1 MTVFWFFCL
10 LLMKSDANAF
20 AHLTRK
26 LNDFVAHAVAHRIK
40 LLICVAIAIGVLA
53 VLTIVLRRNLDS
65 DYLNLLP
72 QQFESVEGLK
82 IMNSQFADSRQVVF
96 GFLGESG
103 HGDDVDAF
111 RTHFMTELAKQPWV
125 VRVMYQA
132 PIESQ
137 EGIDEIQG
145 VIPSLLLNLP
155 EDQFKDALTL
165 LEPAKIEQ
173 RLTQIRDTINEDF
186 SIRTQMEATMDPLG
200 LFARAM
206 RPFASNSSLT
216 QSASLASEDNLYQL
230 GLAVVR
236 QADTSPRGCQAMMR
250 QIDDFQQQMVKEWK
264 GYLPKIYTTG
274 RIPFVAQI
282 SKSMETD
289 AVLSAVLSIIIVSG
303 LFYVAFRRFLPL
315 LGICLTL
322 ILSALVSLAL
332 GMLIFKSINVI
343 AIGFFSILVGLGV
356 DFSLLL
362 FGRYQQARRIGESH
376 AKAVFCSVRDIGA
389 AIFYVVCT
397 TAIGFFALNFS
408 KSAGFGQLG
417 TLVALGVTMAGLFMV
432 LFLFL
437 FFKPVKP
444 PEKVDFL
451 LLGTTKFV
459 QANFREPRILL
470 GVAIAVLLAGVVIAL
485 GPFIPLKFDT
495 SPLSLQP
502 KTIPASIALQ
512 VMSTELKQE
521 SDPVKVLV
529 TANGQQEFYE
539 RWHRLDEAFQE
550 GLRSGY
556 LKFAVTPAAF
566 VLNPQRIAENR
577 ALLKEVDF
585 NQVNQT
591 VRDTLEK
598 NGFDLDAFKS
608 VFVLLDKLQAEQTT
622 TGLPDWTKIFPE
634 KSSWWFLINNFFS
647 DDQRT
652 EAGML
657 RTKQPLQSPEDQAK
671 LGEFIHRA
679 DPKAI
684 ITGWQYTLWDLIP
697 WAKGELVTFT
707 TAVGV
712 LILLLLWMVYRRLSL
727 WLIHASALLLSM
739 LGLVAALKLFHLSI
753 NLLNTLAFPLVLAIG
768 VDYGIQFL
776 VVSRREGDLK
786 ENLANVLK
794 PLSICGLATSAGFAV
809 LIPAQNP
816 ALSGLGIVCA
826 LGVLLCLLTT
836 FFFMVPAFALLQ
848 KRSGGDRISNE
859 PPSPVASRLS

>member
-1 MTVFWFFCL
+1 
-10 LLMKSDANAF
+10 MKF
-20 AHLTRK
+20 ATDGSFARLTRK
-26 LNDFVAHAVAHRIK
+26 LVEFISHTVAHRTK
-40 LLICVAIAIGVLA
+40 LLALLAIGIGVLA
-53 VLTIVLRRNLDS
+53 VLIIALRRNLDS

-72 QQFESVEGLK
+72 QNFESVQGLK
-82 IMNSQFADSRQVVF
+82 IQNSEFADARQVVF
-96 GFLGESG
+96 GFLGEPG
-103 HGDDVDAF
+103 HADDVDAF
-111 RTHFMTELAKQPWV
+111 RTHFMAELAKEPWV
-125 VRVMYQA
+125 VRVFDRP

-137 EGIDEIQG
+137 DGIDEIQG

-155 EDQFKDALTL
+155 QDQFKEAISL
-165 LEPAKIEQ
+165 LEPAKIEE
-173 RLTQIRDTINEDF
+173 RLGHIRDTIGGD

-230 GLAVVR
+230 GFAVVR
-236 QADTSPRGCQAMMR
+236 QADTSPRGCQAMMVL
-250 QIDDFQQQMVKEWK
+250 INDFQQRMVTEWK
-264 GYLPKIYTTG
+264 GYQPKIYSTG
-274 RIPFVAQI
+274 RIAFVAQI
-282 SKSMETD
+282 SKSMEID
-289 AVLSAVLSIIIVSG
+289 AVLSAVLSIAIVSG

-332 GMLIFKSINVI
+332 GMLFFKSINVI

-362 FGRYQQARRIGESH
+362 FGRYQQARRVGEEH

-408 KSAGFGQLG
+408 KSAGFAQLG

-432 LFLFL
+432 LFLFI
-437 FFKPVKP
+437 FFKRVKP
-444 PEKVDFL
+444 VEKPDFL
-451 LLGTTKFV
+451 LLGATKFV
-459 QANFREPRILL
+459 NAAFREPRVLL
-470 GVAIAVLLAGVVIAL
+470 GIASAVLIAGAVIAA

-495 SPLSLQP
+495 DPRSLQP
-502 KTIPASIALQ
+502 KTIPASVALQ
-512 VMSTELKQE
+512 VLSTELKQE
-521 SDPVKVLV
+521 SDPIRVLV
-529 TANGQQEFYE
+529 MADSQQEFYE
-539 RWHRLDEAFQE
+539 RWHRLDDAFRQ
-550 GLRSGY
+550 GLQSGY
-556 LKFAVTPAAF
+556 LKSATTPAAF

-577 ALLKEVDF
+577 ADLKSIDF
-585 NQVNQT
+585 NQVKQS
-591 VRDTLEK
+591 VRDTLDK
-598 NGFDLDAFKS
+598 NGFAVDAFQS
-608 VFVLLDKLQAEQTT
+608 VFVLLDKLQAEQTA

-634 KSSWWFLINNFFS
+634 KSSWWFMINLFFS

-657 RTKQPLQSPEDQAK
+657 RTAQPIQSSDDQLK
-671 LGEFIHRA
+671 LSEFIHRA
-679 DPKAI
+679 DPQAV

-707 TAVGV
+707 TVVGV
-712 LILLLLWMVYRRLSL
+712 LILLLLWVVYRRLSL

-739 LGLVAALKLFHLSI
+739 LGLVAALKLLHISI

-776 VVSRREGDLK
+776 VVSRREGDLR

-794 PLSICGLATSAGFAV
+794 PLSICGLATFAGVAV

-816 ALSGLGIVCA
+816 ALSGLGTVCA

-848 KRSGGDRISNE
+848 KRSPDGRVPE
-859 PPSPVASRLS
+859 KPVSPVVSRLS

>member
-1 MTVFWFFCL
+1 
-10 LLMKSDANAF
+10 MKSDANAF
-20 AHLTRK
+20 ARLTRK
-26 LNDFVAHAVAHRIK
+26 LIDFVAHAVAHRIK
-40 LLICVAIAIGVLA
+40 LLIFLAIAIGVLA

-72 QQFESVEGLK
+72 QQFESVQGLK
-82 IMNSQFADSRQVVF
+82 IINSQFADSRQVVF
-96 GFLGESG
+96 GFLGEQG

-111 RTHFMTELAKQPWV
+111 RGHFMSELAKQPWV
-125 VRVMYQA
+125 VRVMYKA
-132 PIESQ
+132 PIESE

-155 EDQFKDALTL
+155 QDQFKDALTL
-165 LEPAKIEQ
+165 LEPTKIEQ
-173 RLTQIRDTINEDF
+173 RLTQIRDTMNDMF
-186 SIRTQMEATMDPLG
+186 SIKSQMEATMDPLG

-216 QSASLASEDNLYQL
+216 QSASFASEDNLYQL

-236 QADTSPRGCQAMMR
+236 LTDSSPRGCQAMMR
-250 QIDDFQQQMVKEWK
+250 QIDDFQQQMVRDWK

-282 SKSMETD
+282 SRSMEID
-289 AVLSAVLSIIIVSG
+289 AVLSAVLSILIVSG

-315 LGICLTL
+315 VGICLTL

-362 FGRYQQARRIGESH
+362 FGRYQQARRVGENH

-444 PEKVDFL
+444 LEKADFL
-451 LLGTTKFV
+451 LVGATKFV
-459 QANFREPRILL
+459 DATFKEPRILL
-470 GVAIAVLLAGVVIAL
+470 GVALALLLAGGAIAL

-512 VMSTELKQE
+512 VMSSELKQE

-529 TANGQQEFYE
+529 TADSQQEFYE
-539 RWHRLDEAFQE
+539 RWHRLDDAFQQ
-550 GLRSGY
+550 GLKSGY
-556 LKFAVTPAAF
+556 LKYAVTPAAF
-566 VLNPQRIAENR
+566 VLNPQQIAANR
-577 ALLKEVDF
+577 VLLKAVDF
-585 NQVNQT
+585 NQVKQT
-591 VRDTLEK
+591 VRDTLDK

-608 VFVLLDKLQAEQTT
+608 VFVLLDKLQAEQTAA
-622 TGLPDWTKIFPE
+622 GLPDWTKIFPE
-634 KSSWWFLINNFFS
+634 TSSWWFLINNFFS

-657 RTKQPLQSPEDQAK
+657 RTKEPLQSPEDQAK
-671 LGEFIHRA
+671 LGEFIHAA
-679 DPKAI
+679 DSKAI

-707 TAVGV
+707 TVVGV
-712 LILLLLWMVYRRLSL
+712 LILLLLWMVYRRVSL

-816 ALSGLGIVCA
+816 ALSGLGTVCA

-848 KRSGGDRISNE
+848 KRSGGGRMSNE
-859 PPSPVASRLS
+859 PASPVVSRLP